1 MNPTR
6 GGVTKLPNPQ
16 AIKGKE
22 DRSPVISTF
31 SLNNIKF
38 YYKNK
43 IINKY
48 FFLT

>member
-1 MNPTR
+1 MNPTK

-31 SLNNIKF
+31 LVK
-38 YYKNK
+38 
-43 IINKY
+43 
-48 FFLT
+48 

>member
-1 MNPTR
+1 MNPTK

-31 SLNNIKF
+31 SLKQD
-38 YYKNK
+38 KV
-43 IINKY
+43 
-48 FFLT
+48 LL